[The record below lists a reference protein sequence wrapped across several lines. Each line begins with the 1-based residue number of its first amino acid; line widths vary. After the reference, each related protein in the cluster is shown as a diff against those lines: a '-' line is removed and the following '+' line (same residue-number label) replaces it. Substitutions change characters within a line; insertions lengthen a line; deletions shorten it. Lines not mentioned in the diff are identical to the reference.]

1 MSVSL
6 HITYKLNTPT
16 LNFPW
21 GKSIQFMFSFWGA
34 YLCIPGA
41 FFPQFFFTLH
51 GLIIP
56 TYIF

>member
-41 FFPQFFFTLH
+41 FFPQFFL
-51 GLIIP
+51 L
-56 TYIF
+56 YMV